1 MKVMINSVHFKAD
14 QKLEDFVTEKV
25 EKLCAKYSEVISA
38 EVTLKLDNTDTPENK
53 IADIRLVLRGDDLY
67 ASKQSKSFEESIDA
81 CIDALKKQLEKYK
94 GKNAKWTLVGW
105 LLQPHWKQ
113 KASLKYEAGFFL
125 RQK

>member
-14 QKLEDFVTEKV
+14 QKLEDFITEKV

-81 CIDALKKQLEKYK
+81 CIDSLNKQLEKYR
-94 GKNAKWTLVGW
+94 GKNTK
-105 LLQPHWKQ
+105 
-113 KASLKYEAGFFL
+113 
-125 RQK
+125 

>member
-14 QKLEDFVTEKV
+14 SKLEEFITQKV

-67 ASKQSKSFEESIDA
+67 ASKQSKSFEESVDA

-94 GKNAKWTLVGW
+94 GKTVK
-105 LLQPHWKQ
+105 
-113 KASLKYEAGFFL
+113 
-125 RQK
+125 

>member
-1 MKVMINSVHFKAD
+1 MTKRKEFIMKVLINSVHFKAD
-14 QKLEDFVTEKV
+14 QKLEDFITQKV

-67 ASKQSKSFEESIDA
+67 ASKQSKSFEESVDA

-94 GKNAKWTLVGW
+94 GKTNK
-105 LLQPHWKQ
+105 
-113 KASLKYEAGFFL
+113 
-125 RQK
+125 